1 MIKQDTPLVI
11 QPKTEQKVKVNF
23 NKSVDFKKLKVSN
36 LRCKKYSGVVFDCSG
51 DDKRKSSNRK
61 NMKLWFQPSSIA
73 NSNSRLRFSAMP
85 VMNFWIKYV
94 VGIRFQGLKIYTG
107 SENGSTHCS
116 AVFKTGCETFSK
128 ILAEMRFYVG
138 WEKYKVYGCAE
149 VLICSKTSVRRVGAY
164 ITVQKLQEV
173 PKSESDSVVEHLG
186 IEISGSNSKCFVT

>member
-94 VGIRFQGLKIYTG
+94 VGIRFQGHAGGDEILRSVGEVQSLWLCRGGGLLQVQRLKTYL
-107 SENGSTHCS
+107 
-116 AVFKTGCETFSK
+116 K
-128 ILAEMRFYVG
+128 
-138 WEKYKVYGCAE
+138 KYM
-149 VLICSKTSVRRVGAY
+149 
-164 ITVQKLQEV
+164 
-173 PKSESDSVVEHLG
+173 
-186 IEISGSNSKCFVT
+186 